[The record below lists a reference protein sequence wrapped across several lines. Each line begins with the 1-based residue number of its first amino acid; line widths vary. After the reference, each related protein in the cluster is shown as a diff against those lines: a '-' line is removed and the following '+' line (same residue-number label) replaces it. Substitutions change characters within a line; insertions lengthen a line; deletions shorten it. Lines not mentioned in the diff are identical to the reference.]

1 MIGRGPRTDGADR
14 NHEPDGVVSAADFL
28 RDGGGGEEPPSV
40 IPVLDENWEVVQLFV
55 RCKARWITG
64 MHAPVYDGIEAR
76 EIQAAACL
84 QGIAPH
90 LLPDLM
96 PSLDV
101 LIGTTAMAHREAS
114 DSP

>member
-1 MIGRGPRTDGADR
+1 MIGRGPRADGSDR
-14 NHEPDGVVSAADFL
+14 SNEPGGVVSAADFL
-28 RDGGGGEEPPSV
+28 RDGGGGQEPPSA

-55 RCKARWITG
+55 RCKPRWITG

-76 EIQAAACL
+76 EIQAAAYL
-84 QGIAPH
+84 LGIAPH

-114 DSP
+114 DNP

>member
-1 MIGRGPRTDGADR
+1 M
-14 NHEPDGVVSAADFL
+14 
-28 RDGGGGEEPPSV
+28 
-40 IPVLDENWEVVQLFV
+40 DENWEVVQLFV
-55 RCKARWITG
+55 RCKPRWITG
-64 MHAPVYDGIEAR
+64 MHAPVYDGIDAR
-76 EIQAAACL
+76 EIQAAAFL

-96 PSLDV
+96 SSLDV